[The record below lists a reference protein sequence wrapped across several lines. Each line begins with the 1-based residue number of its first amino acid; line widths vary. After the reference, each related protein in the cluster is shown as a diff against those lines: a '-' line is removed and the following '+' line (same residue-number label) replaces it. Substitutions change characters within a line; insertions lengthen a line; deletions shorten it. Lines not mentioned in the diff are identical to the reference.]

1 MTAGSDISN
10 GAASSLTDNSGSAAS
25 RITSARRVGSA
36 SAAKV
41 RSSGE
46 LETLTIRLSIGPRPR
61 LSTDPH
67 ALSFSRQI
75 QFKGGIRRPF
85 KRLCHNQHEFVMT
98 DLPTAR
104 DGRITFRAML
114 LGDRIETAG
123 LERSDVLS
131 TLPLAFRAGQRGIV
145 ALFRYGV
152 AVMVGMSPLE
162 EDEVIRRLD
171 GRVVAPIEPR
181 EEETVQIEI
190 APERDDQIAPSGAI
204 VVKALTTEHTLL
216 IADALATSVVLA
228 HDEKNVAT
236 VFGVIQP
243 IAQQLAQYGR
253 TPGGRRAIL
262 KHIGNA
268 LLVQHRV
275 SGLVAVAEK
284 PDVLWERPDLERLY
298 ARLEDEYE
306 LKERAD
312 VLTRKLTV
320 ISDSAKAFADIID
333 TERSLRLELIIVVL
347 IAVEIVIAGFQL
359 WVR

>member
-1 MTAGSDISN
+1 MIDLPITREH
-10 GAASSLTDNSGSAAS
+10 
-25 RITSARRVGSA
+25 RIT
-36 SAAKV
+36 V
-41 RSSGE
+41 R
-46 LETLTIRLSIGPRPR
+46 
-61 LSTDPH
+61 
-67 ALSFSRQI
+67 AL
-75 QFKGGIRRPF
+75 
-85 KRLCHNQHEFVMT
+85 
-98 DLPTAR
+98 
-104 DGRITFRAML
+104 L

-131 TLPLAFRAGQRGIV
+131 TLPLAFRAGANGIV

-152 AVMVGMSPLE
+152 AVLVDMSPLE

-171 GRVVAPIEPR
+171 GRIVGSINPR
-181 EEETVQIEI
+181 EEEIVHIEI
-190 APERDDQIAPSGAI
+190 APDKDEQLTPLGII
-204 VVKALTTEHTLL
+204 VLKALTIEHTLL

-236 VFGVIQP
+236 VFDVIQP
-243 IAQQLAQYGR
+243 IAQELAQHGR

-284 PDVLWERPDLERLY
+284 PDVLWERPALERFY

-347 IAVEIVIAGFQL
+347 IVVEIVIGGLQL
-359 WVR
+359 WIH

>member
-1 MTAGSDISN
+1 MSDFPI
-10 GAASSLTDNSGSAAS
+10 ARAQ
-25 RITSARRVGSA
+25 RIT
-36 SAAKV
+36 V
-41 RSSGE
+41 R
-46 LETLTIRLSIGPRPR
+46 
-61 LSTDPH
+61 
-67 ALSFSRQI
+67 AL
-75 QFKGGIRRPF
+75 
-85 KRLCHNQHEFVMT
+85 
-98 DLPTAR
+98 
-104 DGRITFRAML
+104 L

-123 LERSDVLS
+123 LERNDVLS
-131 TLPLAFRAGQRGIV
+131 TLPLAFRAGEKGTV

-152 AVMVGMSPLE
+152 AVMAGMSPLE
-162 EDEVIRRLD
+162 EDEVIRRLN
-171 GRVVAPIEPR
+171 GRIVGPILPR
-181 EEETVQIEI
+181 EEESVQIEI
-190 APERDDQIAPSGAI
+190 APDKEDQVASGVI
-204 VVKALTTEHTLL
+204 CVKALTIEHTLL

-228 HDEKNVAT
+228 HDERNVAT

-243 IAQQLAQYGR
+243 IAQELAQHGR

-268 LLVQHRV
+268 LLVQHRI

-359 WVR
+359 WIR